1 MVIFYLQLWK
11 GVHAKT
17 KQLTHDE
24 IRKKL
29 IESLVMND
37 NQETRKVKE
46 VEDPENAVEVIH
58 ECKRII
64 RTKISSRQGF

>member
-1 MVIFYLQLWK
+1 MFTAVERCN
-11 GVHAKT
+11 AKT

-29 IESLVMND
+29 IESFVMND

-46 VEDPENAVEVIH
+46 VGDPEKSVEVIH

-64 RTKISSRQGF
+64 RTKILSRQGFQKV